1 MVSKSMIS
9 LISISLIS
17 YLIGSTEARKTYL
30 VKENIHHD
38 GLKVYRPKV
47 KAADVQWC
55 MFKDSNNEWCMDA
68 NEDWTLSVNN
78 EYEYTTATA
87 SDGTPPV
94 Y

>member
-9 LISISLIS
+9 LISMTLIS
-17 YLIGSTEARKTYL
+17 YLLTPGEARKSYL

-47 KAADVQWC
+47 KASDIQWC
-55 MFKDSNNEWCMDA
+55 MFKDSNNDWCMEAD
-68 NEDWTLSVNN
+68 EDWTLSVNN
-78 EYEYTTATA
+78 EYTYATSTQ

>member
-9 LISISLIS
+9 LISITLIS
-17 YLIGSTEARKTYL
+17 CLLTTAEARKSYL
-30 VKENIHHD
+30 VKDNIHHE

-55 MFKDSNNEWCMDA
+55 MFKDSNNDWCMEAD
-68 NEDWTLSVNN
+68 EDWTLSVNN
-78 EYEYTTATA
+78 EYTYSTATA
-87 SDGTPPV
+87 SDGTPPA